1 MRFLQELKE
10 FGFQIAMDDFGTGYS
25 YFKHLEQLPGNIIN
39 IDQSFTQEIHKS
51 KTRAIVQSIL
61 SLAHNLEVKILAEG
75 VEDPY
80 QVCCLKNL
88 DCHYLQSYFFNK
100 ALTLNHLLKEYSE
113 ASNEKVAFKNDI

>member
-1 MRFLQELKE
+1 
-10 FGFQIAMDDFGTGYS
+10 MDDFGTGYYS
-25 YFKHLEQLPGNIIN
+25 FKHLEQLPVNIIN

-61 SLAHNLEVKILAEG
+61 SLAHSLEVKILAEG

-88 DCHYLQSYFFNK
+88 ELPLPPKLFLQ
-100 ALTLNHLLKEYSE
+100 
-113 ASNEKVAFKNDI
+113 